1 MSTIGQAAPA
11 IRISEPRFG
20 GDVEALVLEVLRSG
34 HIAQGPMV
42 ERFEHLCAQ
51 MAGSEYA
58 VAVAN
63 GTVALE
69 AALEVGG
76 VGPGDEVITSPF
88 TFAATLNVI
97 LRRGAVARFADI
109 RGDFTLDPAAV
120 AALIGPRTAAIIPV
134 HLYGL
139 MADMRAIETLAAAH
153 STLIVEDAAQ
163 AHGAAQEGRRAGS
176 YGLGAF
182 SFYATKNVTSGEG
195 GCVTTSDAGI
205 AATLRVLRN
214 QGMRE
219 RYEYVSAGENW
230 RMTDLAAAVAIP
242 QLERLDAIISARRAN
257 ARRLTE
263 LLGVD
268 PRVRVPVLPG
278 DREHVWH
285 QYTILL
291 PHGVD
296 REAVIASMAR
306 GGVQAGVYYP
316 RLVWDYDAYR
326 SLPNVVVEDTPVAAD
341 AAARCLS
348 LPVHPNL
355 SDADIRRVA
364 ATLLES
370 VEAAA

>member
-20 GDVEALVLEVLRSG
+20 ADVEALVLEVLRSG

-51 MAGSEYA
+51 MAGSDHA

-88 TFAATLNVI
+88 TFPAQLNVI

-120 AALIGPRTAAIIPV
+120 AALVGPRTAAIIPV

-139 MADMRAIETLAAAH
+139 MADMRAIETVAAAR

-163 AHGAAQEGRRAGS
+163 AHGAAQGGRRAGS

-195 GCVTTSDAGI
+195 GCVTTNDASL

-257 ARRLTE
+257 ATRLTE

-268 PRVRVPVLPG
+268 PRVRAPVLPG

-291 PHGVD
+291 PHDVD
-296 REAVIASMAR
+296 RDAVIASMAR
-306 GGVQAGVYYP
+306 GGVQAAVYYP

-326 SLPNVVVEDTPVAAD
+326 SLPNVVMDETPVAAD

-355 SDADIRRVA
+355 SEADIRLVA
-364 ATLLES
+364 ATLLEA
-370 VEAAA
+370 VATAA

>member
-1 MSTIGQAAPA
+1 MSTVGQAARV

-20 GDVEALVLEVLRSG
+20 ADVEALVLEVLRSG

-42 ERFEHLCAQ
+42 ERFEQLCAR
-51 MAGSEYA
+51 MAGTDHA

-69 AALEVGG
+69 AALEVRGL
-76 VGPGDEVITSPF
+76 GPGDEVITSPF

-97 LRRGAVARFADI
+97 LRRGAIARFADI
-109 RGDFTLDPAAV
+109 LDDFTLDPAAV
-120 AALIGPRTAAIIPV
+120 ASLVGPRTAAIIPV

-139 MADMRAIETLAAAH
+139 MADMRAIQAAAAAH
-153 STLIVEDAAQ
+153 AVPIVEDAAQ
-163 AHGAAQEGRRAGS
+163 AHGATQDGRRAGS

-195 GCVTTSDAGI
+195 GCVTTNDAGL
-205 AATLRVLRN
+205 AAALRVLRN

-242 QLERLDAIISARRAN
+242 QMERLDDIIDARQAN
-257 ARRLTE
+257 ATRLTE
-263 LLGVD
+263 LLSPD
-268 PRVRVPVLPG
+268 PRIRVPLVPG

-285 QYTILL
+285 QYTVLL
-291 PHGVD
+291 PRGVD
-296 REAVIASMAR
+296 RDAVVASMASR
-306 GGVQAGVYYP
+306 GVQAGVYYP

-326 SLPNVVVEDTPVAAD
+326 SLPTVVVAETPVAAD
-341 AAARCLS
+341 IAARCLS

-355 SDADIRRVA
+355 SDADLQRVVT
-364 ATLLES
+364 TLE
-370 VEAAA
+370 EALPAGA

>member
-1 MSTIGQAAPA
+1 MSTVGQAARV

-20 GDVEALVLEVLRSG
+20 SDVEALVLEVLRSG
-34 HIAQGPMV
+34 HVAQGPMV
-42 ERFEHLCAQ
+42 ERFEQLCAR
-51 MAGSEYA
+51 MAGTDHA

-97 LRRGAVARFADI
+97 LRRGAIARFADI
-109 RGDFTLDPAAV
+109 LDDFTLDPAAV
-120 AALIGPRTAAIIPV
+120 SSVVGPRTAAIIPV

-139 MADMRAIETLAAAH
+139 MADMRGIQAAAAAH
-153 STLIVEDAAQ
+153 AIPIVEDAAQ
-163 AHGAAQEGRRAGS
+163 AHGATQDGRRAGS

-195 GCVTTSDAGI
+195 GCVTTNDAGL
-205 AATLRVLRN
+205 ADALRVLRN

-219 RYEYVSAGENW
+219 RYEYVRAGENW

-242 QLERLDAIISARRAN
+242 QMERLDDIIRERQAN

-263 LLGVD
+263 LLGAD
-268 PRVRVPVLPG
+268 PQIRVPLLPG

-285 QYTILL
+285 QYTVLL
-291 PHGVD
+291 PRGVD
-296 REAVIASMAR
+296 RDAVVASMAR
-306 GGVQAGVYYP
+306 RGVQAGVYYP

-326 SLPNVVVEDTPVAAD
+326 SLPNVVVADTPVAAD
-341 AAARCLS
+341 VAARCLS

-355 SDADIRRVA
+355 SDADLQRVA
-364 ATLLES
+364 ATLK
-370 VEAAA
+370 EALQARA

>member
-1 MSTIGQAAPA
+1 MSTVGHATPA

-20 GDVEALVLEVLRSG
+20 ADVEALVLEVLRSG

-42 ERFEHLCAQ
+42 DRFEQLCAQ
-51 MAGSEYA
+51 MAGTAYA
-58 VAVAN
+58 VAMAN

-97 LRRGAVARFADI
+97 LRRGAVARFADV
-109 RGDFTLDPAAV
+109 RADFTLDPAAV
-120 AALIGPRTAAIIPV
+120 TALIGPRTVAIMPV

-139 MADMRAIETLAAAH
+139 MADMAAIQTAAAAH
-153 STLIVEDAAQ
+153 GILIVEDAAQ
-163 AHGAAQEGRRAGS
+163 AHGAAQKGRRAGS

-195 GCVTTSDAGI
+195 GCVTTDDAGI

-242 QLERLDAIISARRAN
+242 QLERLDAIINARQAN
-257 ARRLTE
+257 ATRLTE
-263 LLGVD
+263 LLGVE
-268 PRVRVPVLPG
+268 PRIRVPVLPG
-278 DREHVWH
+278 DRRHVWH

-291 PHGVD
+291 PPNVD
-296 REAVIASMAR
+296 RDAVIAAMAR
-306 GGVQAGVYYP
+306 GGVQSAVYYP

-326 SLPNVVVEDTPVAAD
+326 SLPNVVVGDTPIAAD

-348 LPVHPNL
+348 LPVHPHL
-355 SDADIRRVA
+355 SDEDTRRVA
-364 ATLLES
+364 TTLLEA
-370 VEAAA
+370 VGAAA